1 MNLITTTR
9 EKETPMI
16 DSNMQ
21 IHFVK
26 LQEAD
31 SLRDMAVEF
40 MINGESEE
48 FFTLQAE
55 YATALKQRLL
65 VQMAST

>member
-1 MNLITTTR
+1 
-9 EKETPMI
+9 
-16 DSNMQ
+16 MQ

-40 MINGESEE
+40 MANGETEE
-48 FFTLQAE
+48 FFAIQAE

-65 VQMAST
+65 MQMAAA

>member
-1 MNLITTTR
+1 
-9 EKETPMI
+9 
-16 DSNMQ
+16 MQ

-40 MINGESEE
+40 MVNGETEE
-48 FFTLQAE
+48 FFAIQTE
-55 YATALKQRLL
+55 YAAALKQRLL
-65 VQMAST
+65 MQMVTA

>member
-1 MNLITTTR
+1 
-9 EKETPMI
+9 MI
-16 DSNMQ
+16 DNNMQ

-40 MINGESEE
+40 MANGETEE
-48 FFTLQAE
+48 FFAIQAE

-65 VQMAST
+65 MQMAAA